1 MFVGLNFA
9 GTVVTGGSGLAGF
22 YVWQGWDAWVKSR
35 TQAKLQTDD
44 GRIIKLKHADLP
56 NTRLRPAD
64 GEQGFR
70 LSILK
75 GAKQEWFAGAQ
86 AERFAGQII
95 PRMNQAGGKKHTVQ
109 AAVRAIEYHGHPD
122 HFLAD
127 VVSGDRFRGK
137 KGIPGFIEKMP
148 APTKLALEMALHEE
162 QERRALEGE
171 LWRLER
177 AWEEAEEIAAISD
190 SLLLPAETA
199 DFIEK
204 HRVGSVSEEDPEA

>member
-1 MFVGLNFA
+1 MFLGLNLA
-9 GTVVTGGSGLAGF
+9 GTLVTGGSGLAGF

-35 TQAKLQTDD
+35 TQAKLHTDD

-56 NTRLRPAD
+56 NTRLRPAHD
-64 GEQGFR
+64 GQGFR

-75 GAKQEWFAGAQ
+75 GAKQEWFEGAE

-109 AAVRAIEYHGHPD
+109 AAVDAIERHGHPD
-122 HFLAD
+122 NFLAD
-127 VVSGDRFRGK
+127 VVTGDRFQGK
-137 KGIPGFIEKMP
+137 KGVPGYIDKMP

-162 QERRALEGE
+162 EERRALEGE

-190 SLLLPAETA
+190 SLLLPTETD
-199 DFIEK
+199 DFIER
-204 HRVGSVSEEDPEA
+204 HRGDTTTEEE